1 MKKQLGQLLID
12 KKLITSDQLEKA
24 LAFQKEKGGLL
35 GQILIE
41 LKMIGEQDL
50 VMALADQYGFPYMPL
65 ENYEV
70 NTEAIKILPEH
81 VARQYFLVPID
92 KIGNV
97 LTVGMA
103 DPLNDF
109 AIRDIEY
116 LTGCKVTP
124 FVSTASDIKRALDK
138 FYGKSQ
144 QSEETD
150 VSKLNFGNAPRQV
163 EEKNKEDKQQ
173 KNDREG

>member
-12 KKLITSDQLEKA
+12 KKIITSDQLENA
-24 LAFQKEKGGLL
+24 LKYQKEKGGLI

-41 LKMIGEQDL
+41 LKFMSEQDL
-50 VMALADQYGFPYMPL
+50 VMSLADQYGFPYMPL
-65 ENYEV
+65 ENYDV
-70 NTEAIKILPEH
+70 NPEAVKMVPEH

-92 KIGNV
+92 KIGNI
-97 LTVGMA
+97 LTAVMA

-124 FVSTASDIKRALDK
+124 FVSTASDISRALDR
-138 FYGKSQ
+138 FYGKHQ
-144 QSEETD
+144 QAEQTD
-150 VSKLNFGNAPRQV
+150 VSKFNFGNAPRQV
-163 EEKNKEDKQQ
+163 DNA
-173 KNDREG
+173 DREKKE

>member
-12 KKLITSDQLEKA
+12 KKNITPNQLEEA
-24 LAFQKEKGGLL
+24 LKYQKEKGGLL
-35 GQILIE
+35 GQILIS
-41 LKMIGEQDL
+41 LKFISEQDL
-50 VMALADQYGFPYMPL
+50 VMSLADQYGFPYMPL
-65 ENYEV
+65 ENYDV
-70 NTEAIKILPEH
+70 NIEAVKIVPEN

-97 LTVGMA
+97 LTIVMA

-124 FVSTASDIKRALDK
+124 FVSTASDIKSALDRC
-138 FYGKSQ
+138 YGKSQ
-144 QSEETD
+144 QTEQTD
-150 VSKLNFGNAPRQV
+150 VSKYNFGNAPRQIEDV
-163 EEKNKEDKQQ
+163 NRGKEEQDK
-173 KNDREG
+173 

>member
-12 KKLITSDQLEKA
+12 KKIITADQLEKA
-24 LAFQKEKGGLL
+24 LAYQKEKGGLL

-41 LKMIGEQDL
+41 LKFISEQDL
-50 VMALADQYGFPYMPL
+50 VMSLADQYGFPYMPL

-70 NTEAIKILPEH
+70 NTEAIKLVPEH
-81 VARQYFLVPID
+81 VAQQYFLVPID

-97 LTVGMA
+97 LTVVMA

-124 FVSTASDIKRALDK
+124 FVSTASDIKSALGR
-138 FYGKSQ
+138 FYGKTQ
-144 QSEETD
+144 HAEQTD
-150 VSKLNFGNAPRQV
+150 VSKFNFGNAPRQI
-163 EEKNKEDKQQ
+163 EDDNNQKGEQNK
-173 KNDREG
+173 